1 MNIVRTNLFKIILLA
16 FLITLSLI
24 FNHNADFW
32 IGKEYEYY
40 QLFLTV
46 SFSFLFFL
54 TSKEHLTLGKID
66 IAVIS
71 LMLLLALSRSLRL
84 NSFNEIHIVNTI
96 CLIFYY
102 LSLKTLRLN
111 KNEMTIYYQFIIGV
125 GILLCGCCILELF
138 NIIEPTNFYWTM
150 TGKFPNPGPLGG
162 FIALILSL
170 VFYELVQKSI
180 LKTPVRLA
188 LYITSALL
196 MLFVVIKSE
205 SRAAIL
211 STVIA
216 LTILLTYYGFK
227 KWKYFKYT
235 LLSLLPIIT
244 TIALSK
250 GTDSISGRLL
260 IWKISL
266 LSFWENPFSGVGY
279 GFFGIEYSNFQA
291 DYFSKGG
298 TNKEILLAGV
308 NEQAFNEFLKF
319 VVENGIWGIVL
330 IIVALFWIFQAKPI
344 FPISNQQNFPLVSV
358 AFYSSFAVFACF
370 SFPLQFLAFKLL
382 LLNQIGLQTYPPL
395 TLNFKFNKNSQKIL
409 LGSASLLLLLIIT
422 SHHKAFKAWKEAS
435 ELQFSNPDSSKELF
449 NFAYQKLQNDG
460 IFLLRYGSFTEEKHP
475 DKALL
480 LYEKAKQL
488 FNFPTLYS
496 RTANLYEKQQDY
508 KNAEEN
514 LLKVHYISPHLF
526 KPQEELL
533 DFYLRTNNT
542 IKAKWVASTIL
553 KTPVKIPSQTV
564 SDIKTKAKYTFNHY

>member
-1 MNIVRTNLFKIILLA
+1 MNILRTNIFKLILLA
-16 FLITLSLI
+16 LLLTLSLI
-24 FNHNADFW
+24 FNHNVDFW
-32 IGKEYEYY
+32 VAKEYEYY

-46 SFSFLFFL
+46 SFSLLFFL
-54 TSKEHLTLGKID
+54 TSKEQLILGKVD
-66 IAVIS
+66 IAII
-71 LMLLLALSRSLRL
+71 LLLLLLALSRSLRIG
-84 NSFNEIHIVNTI
+84 SFNEIHIINTFA
-96 CLIFYY
+96 LIFYY
-102 LSLKTLRLN
+102 LSLKTFRLN
-111 KNEMTIYYQFIIGV
+111 KNEITIYYQFIIGIGV
-125 GILLCGCCILELF
+125 LLCSYCMLELF
-138 NIIEPTNFYWTM
+138 NVIEPTNFYWKI
-150 TGKFPNPGPLGG
+150 TGNFPNPGPLGG

-180 LKTPVRLA
+180 LKTPIKLVLNIVIA
-188 LYITSALL
+188 SL

-205 SRAAIL
+205 SRTAML
-211 STVIA
+211 STVLA
-216 LTILLTYYGFK
+216 LTIVTSYYGFK
-227 KWKYFKYT
+227 KWKHFKYT
-235 LLSLLPIIT
+235 LFSLLPIIA
-244 TIALSK
+244 IIGLSK

-279 GFFGIEYSNFQA
+279 GFFGVEYSNFQA

-298 TNKEILLAGV
+298 TTEEILLAGA

-319 VVENGIWGIVL
+319 VVENGVLGLIL
-330 IIVALFWIFQAKPI
+330 IIVALFWIFKPKPLI
-344 FPISNQQNFPLVSV
+344 PISNQQSFPLVAI

-395 TLNFKFNKNSQKIL
+395 TLNFKFNKNFQKIL
-409 LGSASLLLLLIIT
+409 LSTASLLLLLIIT

-435 ELQFSNPDSSKELF
+435 ELQFSNSDSSKELF
-449 NFAYQKLQNDG
+449 ILAYQHLQNDG

-508 KNAEEN
+508 KNAEKN
-514 LLKVHYISPHLF
+514 LLKIHCINPHLF
-526 KPQEELL
+526 RPLEKLL
-533 DFYLRTNNT
+533 DFYLRTAN
-542 IKAKWVASTIL
+542 IEKAKWVASKIL
-553 KTPVKIPSQTV
+553 RTPIKIPSQEV
-564 SDIKTKAKYTFNHY
+564 FSIRQKAKKYL